1 MEPTIYKPSIY
12 KGAGIYKTGAGG
24 GGGGGGE
31 TVEIGGIKYNVI
43 SIGSQKW
50 LDRNLYFTW
59 AGLTINPNT
68 QTNTAYGAFK
78 DLDFKCSVGMAYN
91 KAAIDYLVN
100 HSELLNGFKVPTE
113 QDFDELISFVVDSN
127 SLCNDIWGGSDEYG
141 FNLKPSGI
149 FYSSSNTWLD
159 QTIAQLA
166 TTHYDSDFLY
176 LKDLQPN
183 SYTFE
188 SITKANAACVRLIKD

>member
-24 GGGGGGE
+24 GGGGE
-31 TVEIGGIKYNVI
+31 MVEIGGIKYNII

-59 AGLTINPNT
+59 SGLTINPNT

-78 DLDFKCSVGMAYN
+78 DLDFQYSVGMAYN
-91 KAAIDYLVN
+91 KAAINYLVN
-100 HSELLNGFKVPTE
+100 HTELLNGFKVPSE
-113 QDFDELISFVVDSN
+113 QDFEDLISFVGDSN
-127 SLCNDIWGGSDEYG
+127 ALCNDIWGGNDDYG

-149 FYSSSNTWLD
+149 FYSNNNNWLR
-159 QTIAQLA
+159 QSVAQLA
-166 TTHYDSDFLY
+166 TSHYDSDFLH
-176 LKDLQPN
+176 LKDFAPQ
-183 SYTFE
+183 SYYSFE
-188 SITKANAACVRLIKD
+188 SITNANAACVRLIKA